1 MLNTYYVVIR
11 FGLFHSVRRCHVG
24 AVPRWG
30 GEAHGVAV
38 NKMREQYPTA
48 VMTGFFGR
56 EEYAKAAAE
65 KANAILLTKI

>member
-1 MLNTYYVVIR
+1 MLNTYYVVLR
-11 FGLFHSVRRCHVG
+11 FGLFHSVKRCDVG
-24 AVPRWG
+24 TIPRG

-56 EEYAKAAAE
+56 EEYAEAAAK

>member
-1 MLNTYYVVIR
+1 LDYFTAYGDATLEQYR
-11 FGLFHSVRRCHVG
+11 D
-24 AVPRWG
+24 G